1 MAARACSVRKGRGE
15 ASSPEEEE
23 EARQELAASS
33 SKLAVHP
40 ALRVPEKEDSPA
52 RRMAGS
58 PWPGHSGR
66 EAGAEGEGEEAE
78 DEVVFGANE
87 GDAAT
92 FARSV
97 LPLLGASSD
106 EGSGAASCDRAT
118 RACPAAQSSSS
129 RASSAKRERKKNGG
143 ASRWRWSSC
152 CRRLWREAA
161 AELVRIIAMA
171 AASFESGCRPCS
183 LSNAFLE
190 SRARQH
196 GYREMEGRARTGACR
211 DAPQR
216 ARLKALPFISSC
228 VEKKTSMQDEK
239 NRRTLIF
246 FSLEPIEKREGLNL
260 LSLFPFLFP
269 QRKRTV
275 LRGENEAAGRPAD
288 SDPKREC
295 RRCPSPASSP
305 CWPLPARRP
314 TRKRP
319 ALASRKSSPTP
330 APASSPAR
338 RAGSAT
344 PWCCC
349 LPGRLRAHLP

>member
-1 MAARACSVRKGRGE
+1 MRGAGAGGAAGARRTLLAVLLSGLPFSFLSLSLSFFFVVLSGCSSRTLSARGAGPEPGATISSGSSASGTTAEDEEDEPAEGLAARACSVRKGRGE

-246 FSLEPIEKREGLNL
+246 FPSSQSKRERGSICSAFFRFFFPKGNA
-260 LSLFPFLFP
+260 LS
-269 QRKRTV
+269 
-275 LRGENEAAGRPAD
+275 
-288 SDPKREC
+288 
-295 RRCPSPASSP
+295 
-305 CWPLPARRP
+305 
-314 TRKRP
+314 
-319 ALASRKSSPTP
+319 
-330 APASSPAR
+330 
-338 RAGSAT
+338 
-344 PWCCC
+344 
-349 LPGRLRAHLP
+349 